1 MLKMMIVTLLALA
14 FNGCATTYIKPPC
27 KYPKIKKIDRPHEK
41 KVTGYREC
49 KALKK
54 GVWVNI
60 GACMDKSNI
69 LILKAQNRKLKRVI
83 TGYENKLDRYAKEYL
98 DVNQSKRGN

>member
-1 MLKMMIVTLLALA
+1 MLKMAIMTLLALV
-14 FNGCATTYIKPPC
+14 FSGCSTTYIKTPC

-69 LILKAQNRKLKRVI
+69 LTLKAQNRKLKRVI